1 MNFTVGLIVWHRN
14 FGKGYITEVND
25 TSFLVCFESIEEKR
39 FSRDSFGISVFDD
52 EAELSYTDLQYLMNK
67 YSAPKELVSFSQMQS
82 DDYTIQLIEQG
93 ELRTF
98 VILSA
103 EKQAVGNHLY
113 YRIIGVDVI
122 SANIVVLVDTNG
134 MKYGLHT
141 DQIEIH
147 SLSSYDVIQTKV
159 KSAANPK
166 QMNTLRIVSRITVCG
181 RSNIKKL
188 VHKIENFANHDG
200 YSKHGIVMHFDAA
213 IFLSHLCKGTAIHA
227 IVNFTGTD
235 IRKAPGEHFKL
246 QLKMGPVFADI
257 EEKVPVSFEG
267 LHYRGLALISAF
279 APLDGHRARVRVVKL
294 FAKPTQEAVADA
306 ADEENRKRSETFDIR
321 YVDLENMLIDPAYL
335 EEIVRGY
342 VIDFKEYEGIYTLK
356 DFYTPIKK
364 ALCDLNGNLTNDQ
377 FNLFQFVVGLFDTPI
392 EKWSAEQ
399 DERFFGALMR
409 RVLRDQGLY
418 KVEHIIPESD
428 LKRKL
433 IDVAVDIEMI
443 TDYVCGIDSCFEHL
457 VKYLT
462 HVAFA
467 DDNQLMQS
475 EIPLRLI
482 YTQAL
487 SSLMEWKI
495 KVHIYTDNKPGV
507 TSLKLAVPLYR
518 EAYEVTDI
526 KSTKFASDF
535 RIIKDVERLKKL
547 GYSVPSYNEDFPF

>member
-1 MNFTVGLIVWHRN
+1 M
-14 FGKGYITEVND
+14 
-25 TSFLVCFESIEEKR
+25 
-39 FSRDSFGISVFDD
+39 
-52 EAELSYTDLQYLMNK
+52 
-67 YSAPKELVSFSQMQS
+67 
-82 DDYTIQLIEQG
+82 
-93 ELRTF
+93 
-98 VILSA
+98 
-103 EKQAVGNHLY
+103 
-113 YRIIGVDVI
+113 
-122 SANIVVLVDTNG
+122 
-134 MKYGLHT
+134 HT

-213 IFLSHLCKGTAIHA
+213 IFLSHLCKGTEIHA